1 MLEMGVQPVVTLGVQ
16 VVIRLNSPNPPL
28 TNEHAGIQRN
38 KSITWQVIN
47 TMKERKQTN
56 KKQQSKETR
65 MTESQG
71 RTPERMRQ

>member
-28 TNEHAGIQRN
+28 TNEHAEIQRN

-47 TMKERKQTN
+47 AMKERKKQTN
-56 KKQQSKETR
+56 KNNRVRRRE
-65 MTESQG
+65 
-71 RTPERMRQ
+71 